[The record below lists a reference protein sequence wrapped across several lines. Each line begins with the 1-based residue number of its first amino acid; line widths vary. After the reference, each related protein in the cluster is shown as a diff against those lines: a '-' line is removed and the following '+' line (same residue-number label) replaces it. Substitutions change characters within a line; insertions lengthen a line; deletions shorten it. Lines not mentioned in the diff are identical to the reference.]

1 MEPKSGGREK
11 EPHGYDRHPIM
22 LTCVHVRQIA
32 SVISDALRPYGPLL
46 CPWDSPGKNTGVG
59 CRALLQ
65 GIFVTQGWNL
75 SLLCLLHGQA
85 GDLLLAPPGKPKCLF
100 SMHLL

>member
-65 GIFVTQGWNL
+65 GIVVTQGWNL

-85 GDLLLAPPGKPKCLF
+85 GDLLLATPGKPKCLF